1 MEKKVKYAI
10 ITLAVLLTVA
20 IGTGAIFIYLW
31 GKSDAEAKQLKE
43 DKKAY
48 LQLKHE
54 QDSIITVKNEHIVI
68 LTDSIDRLVTEAIE
82 VNDGTSIPQKTID
95 KDKQKMNEEINNVP
109 SLSVAEQLKL
119 FAKQSEE
126 YRPK

>member
-1 MEKKVKYAI
+1 MAI
-10 ITLAVLLTVA
+10 LLTLA
-20 IGTGAIFIYLW
+20 IGTGAIFIFLW
-31 GKSDAEAKQLKE
+31 GKSSSEARQLRE

-48 LQLKHE
+48 LQIKHE
-54 QDSIITVKNEHIVI
+54 QDSIIEVRGAHIVI
-68 LTDSIDRLVTEAIE
+68 LTDSIDRLVTGAIS
-82 VNDGTSIPQKTID
+82 VNDGTVVTGNEIE
-95 KDKQKMNEEINNVP
+95 KDKQKMHEEINNVP

>member
-1 MEKKVKYAI
+1 MEKKIKYAI
-10 ITLAVLLTVA
+10 ITLAVLLTLAV
-20 IGTGAIFIYLW
+20 GTGTIFIYLW
-31 GKSDAEAKQLKE
+31 GKSDAEARQLKE

-48 LQLKHE
+48 LQIKHE
-54 QDSIITVKNEHIVI
+54 QDSVITVRENHIVI
-68 LTDSIDRLVTEAIE
+68 LTDSIDRLVSGAIA
-82 VNDGTSIPQKTID
+82 VNDGTVVTGNEVE

>member
-1 MEKKVKYAI
+1 MEKKIKYAI
-10 ITLAVLLTVA
+10 ITLAILLALA
-20 IGTGAIFIYLW
+20 IGTGTIFIFLW
-31 GKSDAEAKQLKE
+31 GQSSSEARQLRE

-48 LQLKHE
+48 LQIKHE
-54 QDSIITVKNEHIVI
+54 QDSIIEVRGAHIVI
-68 LTDSIDRLVTEAIE
+68 LTDSIDRLVTGAIA
-82 VNDGTSIPQKTID
+82 VNDGTSITQNTIE